1 MYSCVLY
8 SQTTD
13 KGNESDD
20 KRIEYTDERKLLKSP
35 EKNNFFSSFDADIES
50 GISSPDVY

>member
-13 KGNESDD
+13 KGNEPDG
-20 KRIEYTDERKLLKSP
+20 KRIEYTDKGKC
-35 EKNNFFSSFDADIES
+35 
-50 GISSPDVY
+50 